1 MSRSLLSAMRAETL
15 RRALVFAVMLLCA
28 WLGVPL
34 AASEL
39 PAAVRADAPG
49 LQLHGSAVMR
59 RFGFKI
65 YTARLWTT
73 SAGYRADAPYALDLE
88 YARDIDSAALV
99 DTSIKEM
106 RGLGF
111 RDEARLWHWSQAMT
125 AVFPDVRKGDHLVG
139 LARPGVE
146 ARFYSAQ
153 AYLASIAD
161 PAFVDAF
168 FGIWLNAAT
177 SAPTVR
183 AGLLGAGKPVL

>member
-1 MSRSLLSAMRAETL
+1 MSRSSLSPMGAETL
-15 RRALVFAVMLLCA
+15 RCALVFAVMLLCA
-28 WLGVPL
+28 WLGAPL

-39 PAAVRADAPG
+39 PPAVRADAPA

-73 SAGYRADAPYALDLE
+73 SEGYRANAPYALDLE
-88 YARDIDSAALV
+88 YALDIDGAALV
-99 DTSIKEM
+99 DTSINEM
-106 RGLGF
+106 RGLGY
-111 RDEARLWHWSQAMT
+111 RDEARLSRWSQAMT
-125 AVFPDVRKGDHLVG
+125 AVFPDIRKGDRLIG

-168 FGIWLNAAT
+168 FGIWLNPAT
-177 SAPTVR
+177 SAPKIR

>member
-1 MSRSLLSAMRAETL
+1 MSRSLFSAMRAETL

-28 WLGVPL
+28 WLRVPL

-65 YTARLWTT
+65 YTARLWT
-73 SAGYRADAPYALDLE
+73 SSEGYRADAPYAIDLE
-88 YARDIDSAALV
+88 YALDIDSAALV

-106 RGLGF
+106 RGLGYQ
-111 RDEARLWHWSQAMT
+111 DKARLSRWSQAMT
-125 AVFPDVRKGDHLVG
+125 AVFPNVRKGERLIG
-139 LARPGVE
+139 LARPGIE

-177 SAPTVR
+177 SAPKVR
-183 AGLLGAGKPVL
+183 AALLGADKPVL